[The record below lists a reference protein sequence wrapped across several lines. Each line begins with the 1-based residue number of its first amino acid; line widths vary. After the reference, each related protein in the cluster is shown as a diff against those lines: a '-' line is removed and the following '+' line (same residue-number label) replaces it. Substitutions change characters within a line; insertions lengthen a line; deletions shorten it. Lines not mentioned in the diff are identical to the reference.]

1 MINNW
6 FITIIALI
14 STLYKFI
21 ITIEEGYAFVIF
33 ITF

>member
-6 FITIIALI
+6 FVTIIGLI

-21 ITIEEGYAFVIF
+21 ITIEEGNAIVIF